1 MILLILGNF
10 GVGKQGIFEFLCDED
25 GSKGG
30 MYGGTWEITMAG
42 VGYYFTNISKVWF
55 GNVLEMFV
63 GVCGKC
69 NVEMYFKSP

>member
-1 MILLILGNF
+1 
-10 GVGKQGIFEFLCDED
+10 
-25 GSKGG
+25 